1 MHEDIRSSTLR
12 SDEAISSLG
21 PVEPLHSTTSHCI
34 ISKLNLRDL
43 IGACSHPPGIERQA
57 VSPITLAPTQ
67 SLAKER
73 FLRALVRSCEGTMS
87 GYSSSGSCA
96 ISRST

>member
-43 IGACSHPPGIERQA
+43 IGACSHQQGIERQA

-67 SLAKER
+67 SLAKG
-73 FLRALVRSCEGTMS
+73 FLRALVRSCENTMS